1 MLEIKIFTETH
12 AEIVENS
19 LFFSMKSSA
28 KKINRDVKILT
39 IASGAIIDL
48 DLKHYLGMIF
58 AVKSMELYFF
68 I

>member
-1 MLEIKIFTETH
+1 
-12 AEIVENS
+12 
-19 LFFSMKSSA
+19 MKSNA

-39 IASGAIIDL
+39 ITSGVIIDL

-58 AVKSMELYFF
+58 AVKSVELYFL